1 MIITQNVNKI
11 FGSFQALKQ
20 VSFEIKRGEIVGFIG
35 QNGAG
40 KTTLMRILTSYYKAS
55 SGRVL
60 IDGEDISKNS
70 LAIRKKIGYLPETP
84 PLYLDMTVKDYL
96 NFAAEI
102 KGVPAGERRQ
112 QLNRVIQECQLED
125 VFGKTIGTLSKGY
138 KQRTGIAQAIIHEPE
153 ILILDEPTSGLDPIQ
168 NLQLRNLIRG
178 LKDRRTV
185 ILSTHILSEI
195 EQIAQRVL
203 IIKAGEIVVDEP
215 LETLLKAHSLHK
227 NSLDKKAPTSLEDVF
242 LHYHEESAEAMHHE

>member
-1 MIITQNVNKI
+1 MIITQNVSKI

-20 VSFEIKRGEIVGFIG
+20 VSFDIKRGEIVGFIG

-55 SGRVL
+55 SGTVL

-102 KGVPAGERRQ
+102 KGVPASERRQ
-112 QLNRVIQECQLED
+112 QLNRAVEECQLEA
-125 VFGKTIGTLSKGY
+125 VFDKTIGTLSKGY

-168 NLQLRNLIRG
+168 NLQLRNLIKG

-215 LETLLKAHSLHK
+215 LESLLKTHSLHK
-227 NSLDKKAPTSLEDVF
+227 NSFEKEAPTSLEEVF
-242 LHYHEESAEAMHHE
+242 LHYHQENAEVMHHE